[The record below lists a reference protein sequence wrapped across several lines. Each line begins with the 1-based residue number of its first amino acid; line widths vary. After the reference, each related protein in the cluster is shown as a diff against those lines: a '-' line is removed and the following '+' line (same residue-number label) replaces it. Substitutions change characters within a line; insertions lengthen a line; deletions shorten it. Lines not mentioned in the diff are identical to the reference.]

1 MKIINIMN
9 KELGINIENNKKII
23 YSIFLQNLYIIYIIK
38 NISIFLIFK
47 GKNRIKF
54 IIKKY

>member
-9 KELGINIENNKKII
+9 KELGINIENNKKIYI
-23 YSIFLQNLYIIYIIK
+23 PFFLQNLYIIYIIK

-47 GKNRIKF
+47 GKKSN
-54 IIKKY
+54 